1 MVPRIALDIEIVE
14 FNITPSACVPV
25 IYPLCLS
32 NTDQAHCS
40 CDEISAL
47 VRIAYC
53 IYSGAY
59 SLLYIVSIVLL
70 GQLHGV

>member
-25 IYPLCLS
+25 VYPLCLS
-32 NTDQAHCS
+32 NTGQAHCS

-47 VRIAYC
+47 VRI
-53 IYSGAY
+53 AY

>member
-14 FNITPSACVPV
+14 FNIFLPACVPV

-32 NTDQAHCS
+32 NTGQAHCS

-59 SLLYIVSIVLL
+59 YSIFIIVHS
-70 GQLHGV
+70 